1 MIITQLNSG
10 LGNQMFQY
18 AAGKSLSISKKTNLC
33 IDISWYKNKEVMQ
46 TPRNYELSVF
56 KLEEKLIHEDIA
68 YKYYN
73 EGNVF
78 LNRFINKIERNIPYY
93 KKKHFEEKKFEFDT
107 NFFKA
112 RKDAIISGYWQ
123 SEKYFDNISD
133 IIRNTFTCSDNDWS
147 EKDKEVL
154 NIIESCQTV
163 SVHVRR
169 GDMVNNS
176 EVAKVH
182 GACDLE
188 YYNKSIE
195 YLNNKV
201 NSHVFIIFSDDII
214 WAQENI
220 RTSNKTIFVDHN
232 KDENAWLDMQLMS
245 KCNHNII
252 ANSSFS
258 WWGAWLNRNEN
269 KIVVSPKR
277 WFNSSKNN
285 TKDLLPNSWIKL

>member
-1 MIITQLNSG
+1 MIISQLNSG

-18 AAGKSLSISKKTNLC
+18 AAAKSLSTIKKTSLC
-33 IDISWYKNKEVMQ
+33 LDISWYLSKESMQ
-46 TPRNYELSVF
+46 TIRSYELSVF
-56 KLEEKLIHEDIA
+56 NLKEDLVYHNTA
-68 YKYYN
+68 YAFYN
-73 EGNVF
+73 EGNSF
-78 LNRFINKIERNIPYY
+78 FNKIINKIERNIPYY
-93 KKKHFEEKKFEFDT
+93 KKKQFEEQMFEFDP

-123 SEKYFDNISD
+123 SEKYFDNISE
-133 IIRNTFTCSDNDWS
+133 IIRNTFTCLDNDWG
-147 EKDKEVL
+147 KEDREIL
-154 NIIESCQTV
+154 NTINASQTV

-195 YLNNKV
+195 YLNNKID
-201 NSHVFIIFSDDII
+201 SLVFIIFSDDTK
-214 WAQENI
+214 WAKENI
-220 RTSNKTIFVDHN
+220 KISNKTIFVDHN
-232 KDENAWLDMQLMS
+232 KDEKAWLDMQLMS

-269 KIVVSPKR
+269 KIVISPKR
-277 WFNSSKNN
+277 WFNSSNNN